1 MRILLTLAV
10 LASFTAK
17 DAAMLADD
25 QLAAQKTANA
35 KTTENQEAGH
45 YVIDPTKAPKV
56 VKGESATE
64 IDFNKLKDVDL
75 KKEPWLVESVGLTP
89 GHPAFQRP
97 RMIWADSWMYA
108 EAPEIEI
115 EKWVAEPPKNL
126 AGKFVLIEVW
136 ATWCPPCRRSLPYLN
151 FLHEKYGDDLAVIAI
166 CETDEEAIK
175 TMKGPLKPD
184 EIKFHLAVDTGRR
197 FANKLGVYGI
207 PHTVI
212 LEPQFGAVIWEGMP
226 TQPGHELS
234 DEKVTKILS
243 IGKKLKESGEL
254 PKTSPLKIT
263 VSKPEKTVQPPKGEG
278 NSVQW

>member
-1 MRILLTLAV
+1 MKVLKTFALLTCLTVCGVSA
-10 LASFTAK
+10 F
-17 DAAMLADD
+17 ADD
-25 QLAAQKTANA
+25 KPAQEIANI
-35 KTTENQEAGH
+35 KTTENQQEAGP
-45 YVIDPTKAPKV
+45 YVTDPTKAPKV
-56 VKGESATE
+56 VKGESAAE
-64 IDFNKLKDVDL
+64 VDFNKLKNVDL

-115 EKWVAEPPKNL
+115 EKWVTEPPKDL

-151 FLHEKYGDDLAVIAI
+151 FLHEKYGDNLVVIAI
-166 CETDEEAIK
+166 CETDEESIK

-197 FANKLGVYGI
+197 FANKLSVYGI

-243 IGKKLKESGEL
+243 IGKKLKESGEV